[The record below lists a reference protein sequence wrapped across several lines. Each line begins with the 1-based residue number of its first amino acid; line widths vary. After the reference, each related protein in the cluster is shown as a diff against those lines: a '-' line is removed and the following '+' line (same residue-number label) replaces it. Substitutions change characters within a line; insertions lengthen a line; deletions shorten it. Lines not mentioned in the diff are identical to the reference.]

1 MEMTEGE
8 RKWYKTGVQIGIEA
22 FLNKR
27 WDFIEAY
34 TEKGV
39 RSKKGLRQFLKK
51 QENEVRKIVGDA
63 LAEIHRRN
71 GWPYARCAKCGYVSN
86 PGSFHTRTS
95 ALKCPKCGTTVIL
108 TPVH

>member
-39 RSKKGLRQFLKK
+39 VEKELG
-51 QENEVRKIVGDA
+51 IT
-63 LAEIHRRN
+63 
-71 GWPYARCAKCGYVSN
+71 CGKLYN
-86 PGSFHTRTS
+86 PTID
-95 ALKCPKCGTTVIL
+95 KN
-108 TPVH
+108 